1 MGEAVGD
8 PWQPFGDEQIEAVER
23 GGSYLDQDLISGL
36 DNWFR
41 QLLYPE
47 VLEPSGSHQSYGLHP
62 WRSFRRMGSGS
73 APQGGSER
81 RPVGFRAP

>member
-8 PWQPFGDEQIEAVER
+8 AWQPLGDEQIEAVQR

-36 DNWFR
+36 NDRFW

-47 VLEPSGSHQSYGLHP
+47 VLEPSGSHQGHGLH
-62 WRSFRRMGSGS
+62 
-73 APQGGSER
+73 A
-81 RPVGFRAP
+81 